1 MTSQNFLSFEIDNFV
16 IDDASTSSVKEL
28 RVEAQTAE
36 DVELPVELQS
46 NVVPRLPRDDR
57 TRR

>member
-46 NVVPRLPRDDR
+46 NVVPRLPHDDR